1 MGGGG
6 RAGARAAAQELPA
19 ELQSADA
26 ARGEIE
32 ADTDMGATVSSQ
44 RRFDSAV
51 CVFLFVCVLLII
63 IL

>member
-1 MGGGG
+1 MRGGGG
-6 RAGARAAAQELPA
+6 QARDQRRKELPA